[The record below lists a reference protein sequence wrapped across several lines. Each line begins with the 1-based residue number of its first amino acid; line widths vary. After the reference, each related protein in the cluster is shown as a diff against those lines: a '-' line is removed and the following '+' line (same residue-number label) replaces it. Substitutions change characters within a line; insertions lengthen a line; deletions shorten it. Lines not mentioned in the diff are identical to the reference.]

1 MAGLGHEITRGAGR
15 VDDGILREDEATGE
29 AGAEAGLGG
38 GERLSVEDFG
48 GEVASGVVGVFAVD
62 FVHFHVVGGDPE
74 RAAREIFDVG
84 RELGDEVAPEGLGVT
99 GEGELG
105 GRIIHDGEMA
115 HAGGGGA
122 TADFGRFDDGD
133 FETVAGELPGA
144 GGADDASASDGDV
157 EGLGGRRH

>member
-1 MAGLGHEITRGAGR
+1 MGDEIARGAGR

-38 GERLSVEDFG
+38 GERLGVEDFD

-74 RAAREIFDVG
+74 RATWEIFDVG
-84 RELGDEVAPEGLGVT
+84 RELRDEVTPEGLGVT

-105 GRIIHDGEMA
+105 GGIIHDGEMA
-115 HAGGGGA
+115 HAGGGSA

-144 GGADDASASDGDV
+144 GGTDDASAGNGDV
-157 EGLGGRRH
+157 EGLGGLQH